1 MYLNML
7 NRREK
12 HLFLAL
18 EIYISEIDGDFS
30 DEEKQIINAHCLEM
44 GIDNNN
50 FELRMEGEEILK
62 EIEGNLDDTKKHI
75 FFLEL
80 AGIVLADNMYY
91 EKERQIMERLA
102 NILKIKQEE
111 IDEAFSIIKDLK
123 SVYLRCAKYVS

>member
-50 FELRMEGEEILK
+50 FELRMEVEEILK

-80 AGIVLADNMYY
+80 AGTVLADNIYY

-102 NILKIKQEE
+102 NILKIKQGE